1 MVRKIIQRFYNLL
14 IQISIAMKIIIKIEN
29 VGGIFYIN
37 GKRLGQEPLSEF
49 EQVALNE
56 FIKEYKQ
63 K

>member
-1 MVRKIIQRFYNLL
+1 
-14 IQISIAMKIIIKIEN
+14 MKIIIKIEN